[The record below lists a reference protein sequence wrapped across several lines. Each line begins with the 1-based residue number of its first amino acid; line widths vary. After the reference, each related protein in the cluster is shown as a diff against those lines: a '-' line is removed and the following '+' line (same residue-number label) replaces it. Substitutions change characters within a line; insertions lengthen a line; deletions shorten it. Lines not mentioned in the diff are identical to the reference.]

1 MQNKFK
7 NKALDFII
15 NVARILRSTEII
27 NSRPDF
33 VEQGDTA
40 ITLQSPMAIYTLTKS
55 KRSFMIFMPVAWIL
69 KGSVE

>member
-15 NVARILRSTEII
+15 NVAKILRSTEII
-27 NSRPDF
+27 NSRPDS

-40 ITLQSPMAIYTLTKS
+40 ITLQLPMVVYTLTKS
-55 KRSFMIFMPVAWIL
+55 KRSFMIFMPVA
-69 KGSVE
+69 

>member
-40 ITLQSPMAIYTLTKS
+40 ITLQLTMAIYTLTKS
-55 KRSFMIFMPVAWIL
+55 KRSFMIFMPVA
-69 KGSVE
+69 